1 MITALVRSEYRKI
14 VSTRGWWGLL
24 IPVVLLS
31 LLINAFGGLIGS
43 FADSASG
50 GEVALPLLLASLA
63 YTLTLTASF
72 AAVSGA
78 VGAAGEF
85 RHRTITTTYLTA
97 PGRGGVLVAKML
109 TAAAVGV
116 VFALGATAFGLIG
129 GLVGQGDSPF
139 PDIGPLLAVVG
150 VGVLVCALWSA
161 IGVALGTAMG
171 NQVGVLVTLLVYVL
185 LGELLISLLLG
196 AGESEPVAQIT
207 AYLPVNAG
215 EVALYE
221 LPATEIAGSAVG
233 RDVAGAVA
241 GVTGPLPWWVSL
253 LVLAAWTAAAAVT
266 AWWASGRRDIT

>member
-24 IPVVLLS
+24 VPVVLLS
-31 LLINAFGGLIGS
+31 LLINAFGGLIGD
-43 FADSASG
+43 FANSASG
-50 GEVALPLLLASLA
+50 GDAALPLLLASLA
-63 YTLTLTASF
+63 YTLALTASF
-72 AAVSGA
+72 AAVGGA

-97 PGRGGVLVAKML
+97 PGRGPVLLAKML

-116 VFALGATAFGLIG
+116 VYALGATVFGLVG

-139 PDIGPLLAVVG
+139 PDAGPLLAVIAVG
-150 VGVLVCALWSA
+150 VVVCALWSA

-171 NQVGVLVTLLVYVL
+171 NQVGALVTLLVYVL
-185 LGELLISLLLG
+185 LGELLLSLLLG
-196 AGESEPVAQIT
+196 AGDAEPVQQIT

-221 LPATEIAGSAVG
+221 LPAVEIAGSVVG
-233 RDVAGAVA
+233 RELAGAVA

-253 LVLAAWTAAAAVT
+253 LVLAAWTAAAAAV

>member
-14 VSTRGWWGLL
+14 VSTRAWWGLL
-24 IPVVLLS
+24 IPVLLLS
-31 LLINAFGGLIGS
+31 LLINAFGGLIGD
-43 FADSASG
+43 FAGSASG
-50 GEVALPLLLASLA
+50 GEVPLPLLLASLA
-63 YTLTLTASF
+63 YTLALTASF

-78 VGAAGEF
+78 VGSAGEF

-97 PGRGGVLVAKML
+97 PGRGPVLVAKMA

-116 VFALGATAFGLIG
+116 VYALGAAVSGLIG
-129 GLVGQGDSPF
+129 GLLGQGDSPF

-150 VGVLVCALWSA
+150 VGALVCALWSA
-161 IGVALGTAMG
+161 IGVALGSAMG
-171 NQVGVLVTLLVYVL
+171 NQVGVLVTLLIYVL

-196 AGESEPVAQIT
+196 ASDSEPVQQIT

-221 LPATEIAGSAVG
+221 LPATEIAGSAAG

-253 LVLAAWTAAAAVT
+253 LVLAAWTAATALL
-266 AWWASGRRDIT
+266 AWWASTRRDIT

>member
-1 MITALVRSEYRKI
+1 MIAALVRSEYRKI

-43 FADSASG
+43 FADAASG

-63 YTLTLTASF
+63 YTLALTASF

-85 RHRTITTTYLTA
+85 RHGTITTTYLTA
-97 PGRGGVLVAKML
+97 PGRGPVLVAKML
-109 TAAAVGV
+109 TAGAVGV
-116 VFALGATAFGLIG
+116 VYALGATAFGLIG

-139 PDIGPLLAVVG
+139 PAIGSLLSVVG
-150 VGVLVCALWSA
+150 IGVAVCALWSA
-161 IGVALGTAMG
+161 IGVALASALA

-185 LGELLISLLLG
+185 LGELLLSLLLG
-196 AGESEPVAQIT
+196 ASESGPVQQIT

-221 LPATEIAGSAVG
+221 LPAIAIAGPPVG

-241 GVTGPLPWWVSL
+241 GVTGPLPWWISL
-253 LVLAAWTAAAAVT
+253 LVLAAWAVAAAAV
-266 AWWASGRRDIT
+266 AWWATARRDIT

>member
-31 LLINAFGGLIGS
+31 LLINAFGGLIGN
-43 FADSASG
+43 FADGASG
-50 GEVALPLLLASLA
+50 ADVDLPLLLASLA
-63 YTLTLTASF
+63 YTLALTASF

-97 PGRGGVLVAKML
+97 PGRGPVLVAKIL
-109 TAAAVGV
+109 TAAGVGV
-116 VFALGATAFGLIG
+116 VYALAATAI
-129 GLVGQGDSPF
+129 GLVGGLLGQDDGRF
-139 PDIGPLLAVVG
+139 PEIGPLLAVIGTGIV
-150 VGVLVCALWSA
+150 VCALWSA
-161 IGVALGTAMG
+161 IGVALGSAMG
-171 NQVGVLVTLLVYVL
+171 NQVGALVTLLVYVL

-196 AGESEPVAQIT
+196 ASDSGPVQQIT

-221 LPATEIAGSAVG
+221 LPATEIAGSVAG

-241 GVTGPLPWWVSL
+241 GVTGPLPWWISL
-253 LVLAAWTAAAAVT
+253 LVLAAWTAAAAVV
-266 AWWASGRRDIT
+266 AWWAAGRRDIT

>member
-1 MITALVRSEYRKI
+1 MIAALVRSEYRKI

-31 LLINAFGGLIGS
+31 LLINAFGGLIGD
-43 FADSASG
+43 FAEGVSG
-50 GEVALPLLLASLA
+50 DEVTLPLLLASLA
-63 YTLTLTASF
+63 YTLALTASF

-97 PGRGGVLVAKML
+97 PGRGAVLAAKML

-116 VFALGATAFGLIG
+116 VYALAATVLALVG
-129 GLVGQGDSPF
+129 GLLGQGGGRF
-139 PDIGPLLAVVG
+139 PEVGPLLAVIAIG
-150 VGVLVCALWSA
+150 VAVCALWSA

-171 NQVGVLVTLLVYVL
+171 NQVGALVTLLIYVL

-196 AGESEPVAQIT
+196 ASDAEPVAQIT

-215 EVALYE
+215 EVALYDI
-221 LPATEIAGSAVG
+221 PATEIAGSVVG
-233 RDVAGAVA
+233 RDVAGLVA
-241 GVTGPLPWWVSL
+241 GVTGPLPWGVSL
-253 LVLAAWTAAAAVT
+253 LVLAAWTAAAAAV
-266 AWWASGRRDIT
+266 AWWAAGRRDIT